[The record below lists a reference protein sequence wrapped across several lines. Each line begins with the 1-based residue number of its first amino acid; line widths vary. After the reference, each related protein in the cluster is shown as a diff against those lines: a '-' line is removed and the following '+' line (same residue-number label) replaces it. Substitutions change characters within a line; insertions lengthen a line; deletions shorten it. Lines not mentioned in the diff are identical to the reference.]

1 MSTAVSGVN
10 PRYPMPAYPR
20 GWYSLCDSDELR
32 SGEIK
37 SIRALGQELVA
48 VRAEDGAA
56 HVYDAYCP
64 HLGAHLAH
72 GGSIVD
78 GRIQCPFHAWQFST
92 EDGRCAAVPYAKH
105 VPPTAALTAWHTEER
120 NGLVMVHADPDG
132 EAPVWHVDTVVELD
146 DPQWIQAANLEW
158 TMKTHAHEVLEN
170 VFDTAHLK
178 YVHGAEE
185 VPRITKVDEEA
196 PGRICF
202 EIRGEAE
209 DHSSD
214 LDITLWGL
222 GVQTLR
228 YKIQIPVFELDTLLP
243 LDEET
248 VHARTRLYVRDLGNP
263 EANQAVAGEIAKELD
278 RQVQADIR
286 IFEHKR
292 HLAEPLLCD
301 GDGPIPLFRSWTEQF
316 YR

>member
-1 MSTAVSGVN
+1 MAATRPGVN

-20 GWYSLCDSDELR
+20 GWYSLCDSDELAAD
-32 SGEIK
+32 EIRP
-37 SIRALGQELVA
+37 IQALGRELVA
-48 VRAEDGAA
+48 VRAADGSA

-72 GGSIVD
+72 GGSLVE
-78 GRIQCPFHAWQFST
+78 GKLQCPFHAWLFSA
-92 EDGRCAAVPYAKH
+92 EDGRCVAIPYAQR
-105 VPPTAALTAWHTEER
+105 VPPKAALTSWWTDER
-120 NGLVMVHADPDG
+120 NGLVMVWVDPEG
-132 EAPVWHVDTVVELD
+132 KAPEWRVDPVPELD
-146 DPQWIQAANLEW
+146 EPEWVLAANLEW

-178 YVHGAEE
+178 YVHGSED
-185 VPRITKVDEEA
+185 VPRITRTDADA
-196 PGRICF
+196 PGKIYF

-209 DHSSD
+209 DNASD

-228 YKIQIPVFELDTLLP
+228 YRIQIPVFELDTLLP

-248 VHARTRLYVRDLGNP
+248 VHARTRLYMRDLGSP
-263 EANQAVAGEIAKELD
+263 EENRAVAGEIAKELD
-278 RQVQADIR
+278 RQVQGDIR

-292 HLAEPLLCD
+292 HVPEPLLCD
-301 GDGPIPLFRSWTEQF
+301 GDGPIPLFRRWTEQF